1 MTVGARRPPMTPHP
15 PPAPPIITI
24 EGAAEEG
31 RVVSGGQPDG
41 ERPRRRST
49 VLGVTQEARI
59 VLEQFLKRSLSQND
73 ASPYQHEQHQAIMEV
88 IEEHPDMRILRSD
101 SYQQAALANKLVER
115 GGQTGDS
122 EEPAYVYPHQLV
134 YTTNSISSEGSYGVS
149 LKSGATSR
157 SPSDKVTLAVH
168 PPKVKAKGKKTTRFD
183 ASSSSSTEDYEYVDN
198 ELLTRKKKSF
208 FRWASERLR
217 QSFRRKKERAG
228 ELESP
233 KDEAA
238 LPMPFEEKPSKKKKG
253 RLAAALSLKR
263 NASER
268 SKSSSTPNE
277 AVSDSRTYVKEAHA
291 KPSGGEVVTLHAD
304 DTEQMAERKKS
315 PVPWKHNKRKDG
327 HLVDEGGS
335 RDRGVFENFLRQ
347 IRKGSMRLR
356 RKGSKEHQRSKSADN
371 LTMRQL
377 TKDDEKV
384 LRRFVDPR
392 HYREVGYDSDKTD
405 LRSFHDTTGQDT
417 GGDQIFKP
425 VGLGPLPPT
434 PPQAPASTGCSRRQG
449 HHSLREKMHLDGL
462 VPCRPT
468 LCRDE
473 SDDYAE
479 LDDVVGAGMG
489 AEATHMESDG
499 FDEADGGAYP
509 KLSRTFMGN
518 TNKPF
523 NERTEKEKDE
533 LYERIAEQLSTI
545 ADQYNIDSP
554 NSPDNVSSSDGAQ
567 DTVAPPIVDLAAS
580 GAAGE
585 RCKNR
590 VKSSSLEKK
599 LGALLRAHGDSAD
612 KNMTDA
618 GPVIAELV
626 RNASYSKFKQI
637 VNENIGNE
645 PGWQQIAMMFRL
657 TQTSVQLA
665 GMGTAVALQIKEM
678 TLQYFEDKFAS
689 WIVGQGG
696 WESMVED
703 TNTELDSELD

>member
-1 MTVGARRPPMTPHP
+1 MVLLTLLTVISYVFQVTYNHVDSDIYISYQGNDRLCTMLEVARQTQADDSGGTSSSHDTPP

-24 EGAAEEG
+24 EGAADEG

-41 ERPRRRST
+41 ERSRRRST

-356 RKGSKEHQRSKSADN
+356 RKGSKGMSAIII
-371 LTMRQL
+371 MY
-377 TKDDEKV
+377 EGV
-384 LRRFVDPR
+384 
-392 HYREVGYDSDKTD
+392 
-405 LRSFHDTTGQDT
+405 
-417 GGDQIFKP
+417 P
-425 VGLGPLPPT
+425 VSNMMP
-434 PPQAPASTGCSRRQG
+434 
-449 HHSLREKMHLDGL
+449 
-462 VPCRPT
+462 
-468 LCRDE
+468 
-473 SDDYAE
+473 YN
-479 LDDVVGAGMG
+479 VVV
-489 AEATHMESDG
+489 
-499 FDEADGGAYP
+499 Y
-509 KLSRTFMGN
+509 
-518 TNKPF
+518 
-523 NERTEKEKDE
+523 
-533 LYERIAEQLSTI
+533 
-545 ADQYNIDSP
+545 
-554 NSPDNVSSSDGAQ
+554 
-567 DTVAPPIVDLAAS
+567 
-580 GAAGE
+580 
-585 RCKNR
+585 
-590 VKSSSLEKK
+590 
-599 LGALLRAHGDSAD
+599 
-612 KNMTDA
+612 
-618 GPVIAELV
+618 
-626 RNASYSKFKQI
+626 
-637 VNENIGNE
+637 
-645 PGWQQIAMMFRL
+645 
-657 TQTSVQLA
+657 
-665 GMGTAVALQIKEM
+665 LQ
-678 TLQYFEDKFAS
+678 F
-689 WIVGQGG
+689 
-696 WESMVED
+696 
-703 TNTELDSELD
+703 